1 MNEGSGGRARKA
13 STSRLP
19 AERAF
24 VLQLRPE
31 TDAGAG
37 SDVLDAPD
45 EQIGAAEQFVS
56 AADLIRFVRRV
67 LGSGPAERVASEEER

>member
-31 TDAGAG
+31 TDAGADLFVG
-37 SDVLDAPD
+37 RIEHIAS
-45 EQIGAAEQFVS
+45 GAAEQFVS